1 MKQMNTQNK
10 CQVNDKLKSL
20 EDNLELKIK
29 NIRELEFN
37 GKEKEKEYE
46 LMIEK
51 IERENKLQIK
61 EFMNEWETK

>member
-1 MKQMNTQNK
+1 MNSQSK
-10 CQVNDKLKSL
+10 SQVNEKLRNL

-29 NIRELEFN
+29 HVRELEFN
-37 GKEKEKEYE
+37 SKEKEKEYE